1 MVEQRA
7 GYDKLDE
14 LVFES
19 KICCRIARRNT
30 QFSIDGAQ
38 VSVDSTRAD
47 DQRFSNLGIGQ
58 SSCDQPQHLHL
69 TLGESMR
76 GGWRRSLMRVRPS
89 FHVGF
94 RWRSI
99 GDRRIISGGKRLLGR
114 HHLSLGQCF
123 GKGPLPKLSACCGH
137 QLLITGVHV
146 R

>member
-1 MVEQRA
+1 MVEQRT

-58 SSCDQPQHLHL
+58 SSCDQPQHLYL
-69 TLGESMR
+69 PLGQVVWR
-76 GGWRRSLMRVRPS
+76 GWCSLLVPGHPVLAAYRLP
-89 FHVGF
+89 FHGN
-94 RWRSI
+94 
-99 GDRRIISGGKRLLGR
+99 RLLRRECSSLCLRGHECLLAEFGTYGR
-114 HHLSLGQCF
+114 D
-123 GKGPLPKLSACCGH
+123 SACCKGT
-137 QLLITGVHV
+137 LFW